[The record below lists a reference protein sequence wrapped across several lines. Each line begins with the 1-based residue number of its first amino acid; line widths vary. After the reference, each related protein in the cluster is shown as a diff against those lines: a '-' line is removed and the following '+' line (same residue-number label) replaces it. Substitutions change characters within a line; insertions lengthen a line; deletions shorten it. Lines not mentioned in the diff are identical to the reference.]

1 MSEGEDRIDPHFMQ
15 LVMSMQAGA
24 MQQMGKMASPISG
37 KVERDLNMAK
47 YSIDILGMI
56 QTKTKGNL
64 TDEEDKI
71 LGHVLYEL
79 RLNYVDELK
88 KARSGQDKQAEG
100 EESETE
106 QAKSAEAPTS
116 ASEDSEEIG
125 PGGDDDSVG
134 AADDKD
140 ES

>member
-1 MSEGEDRIDPHFMQ
+1 MSETENKIDPHFMQ

-24 MQQMGKMASPISG
+24 MQQMGKMASPVSG

-64 TDEEDKI
+64 TDEEDKL

-79 RLNYVDELK
+79 RMNYVDELK
-88 KARSGQDKQAEG
+88 KEQSGESEGAEQKEAEQAQPSEPSTSAATDETSSG
-100 EESETE
+100 SGETE
-106 QAKSAEAPTS
+106 QG
-116 ASEDSEEIG
+116 SESIEDEER
-125 PGGDDDSVG
+125 P
-134 AADDKD
+134 
-140 ES
+140 

>member
-1 MSEGEDRIDPHFMQ
+1 MNETDNKIDPHFMQ

-24 MQQMGKMASPISG
+24 MQQMGKMASPVSG

-56 QTKTKGNL
+56 QNKTKGNL

-79 RLNYVDELK
+79 RMNYVDELK
-88 KARSGQDKQAEG
+88 KDQSGEKSEAESEG
-100 EESETE
+100 EDG
-106 QAKSAEAPTS
+106 QAKSAETS
-116 ASEDSEEIG
+116 TSEGASTE
-125 PGGDDDSVG
+125 G
-134 AADDKD
+134 AGADDA
-140 ES
+140 E